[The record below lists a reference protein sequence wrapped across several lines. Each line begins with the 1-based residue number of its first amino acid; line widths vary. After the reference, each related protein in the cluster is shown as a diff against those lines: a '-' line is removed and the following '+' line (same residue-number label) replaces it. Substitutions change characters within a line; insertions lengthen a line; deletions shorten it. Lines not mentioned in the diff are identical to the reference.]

1 MEKLSPRE
9 AKSVQRLTVNKWMT
23 QGLNPG
29 SVIPEPT
36 LKAAQQ
42 HVLIGQTWVDNSLI
56 YFENEFKR

>member
-9 AKSVQRLTVNKWMT
+9 AKSVQQLTVDKWMT

-42 HVLIGQTWVDNSLI
+42 YVLTGKTWAAI